1 MERYTSTDIL
11 KQANTNLPYYKGKFY
26 PDIPLSE
33 TDEYVITTVGDRL
46 DSLAYSYYLD
56 STLWWIIAAANN
68 NITKG
73 ALYPEPGTQLRIPTD
88 INSVLNLYDQ
98 FNKAR

>member
-11 KQANTNLPYYKGKFY
+11 KQANTNRPYYKGKFY
-26 PDIPLSE
+26 PDIPLSD
-33 TDEYVITTVGDRL
+33 TDEYIITTVGDRL
-46 DSLAYSYYLD
+46 DNIAYSYYLD
-56 STLWWIIAAANN
+56 TTLWWVIAAANN

-73 ALYPEPGTQLRIPTD
+73 AFYPEPGTQLRVPTD
-88 INSVLNLYDQ
+88 INAVLDLYDQ

>member
-11 KQANTNLPYYKGKFY
+11 KQVNTNRPYYKGKFY

-33 TDEYVITTVGDRL
+33 SDEYIITTVGDRL
-46 DSLAYSYYLD
+46 DNIAYSYYLD
-56 STLWWIIAAANN
+56 TTLWWVIAAANN

-73 ALYPEPGTQLRIPTD
+73 ALYPVPGTQLRVPTD
-88 INSVLNLYDQ
+88 INAVLNLYNQ

>member
-1 MERYTSTDIL
+1 MERYSSTDIL
-11 KQANTNLPYYKGKFY
+11 KTANTNIPYYKGKFY
-26 PDIPLSE
+26 PDIPLLE

-46 DSLAYSYYLD
+46 DSLAFSYYND
-56 STLWWIIAAANN
+56 PTLWWVIAAANN

-73 ALYPEPGTQLRIPTD
+73 ALYPVPGTQLRVPTD
-88 INSVLNLYDQ
+88 INAVLNLYNQ

>member
-1 MERYTSTDIL
+1 MERYSSTDIL
-11 KQANTNLPYYKGKFY
+11 KTANTNIPYYKGKFY

-46 DSLAYSYYLD
+46 DSLAFSYYND
-56 STLWWIIAAANN
+56 PTLWWVIAAANN

-73 ALYPEPGTQLRIPTD
+73 ALYPVPGTQLRIPTN
-88 INSVLNLYDQ
+88 INSVLNLYNQ
-98 FNKAR
+98 FNQAR

>member
-11 KQANTNLPYYKGKFY
+11 TTANTNRPYYKGKFY

-33 TDEYVITTVGDRL
+33 SDEYIITTVGDRL
-46 DSLAYSYYLD
+46 DNIAYSYYND
-56 STLWWIIAAANN
+56 ITLWWIIAAANN

-73 ALYPEPGTQLRIPTD
+73 ALYPVPGTQLRVPTD
-88 INSVLNLYDQ
+88 INSVLNLYNQ

>member
-11 KQANTNLPYYKGKFY
+11 KTTNTNRPYYKGKFY
-26 PDIPLSE
+26 PDIPFSE

-56 STLWWIIAAANN
+56 TTLWWVIAAANN

-73 ALYPEPGTQLRIPTD
+73 ALYPKPGTQLRIPTD
-88 INSVLNLYDQ
+88 INAVLDLYNQ
-98 FNKAR
+98 FNQAR

>member
-11 KQANTNLPYYKGKFY
+11 TTANTNRPYYKGKFY
-26 PDIPLSE
+26 PDIPFSE
-33 TDEYVITTVGDRL
+33 SDEYIITTVGDRL
-46 DSLAYSYYLD
+46 DNIAYSYYLD
-56 STLWWIIAAANN
+56 TTLWWIIAAANN

-73 ALYPEPGTQLRIPTD
+73 ALYPEPGTQLRVPTD
-88 INSVLNLYDQ
+88 VNAVLNLYDQ